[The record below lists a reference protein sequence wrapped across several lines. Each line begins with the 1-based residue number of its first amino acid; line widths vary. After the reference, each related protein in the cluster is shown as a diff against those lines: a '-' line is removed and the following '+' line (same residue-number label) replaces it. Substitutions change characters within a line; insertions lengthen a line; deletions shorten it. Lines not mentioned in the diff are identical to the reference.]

1 MREHDI
7 IVHPP
12 QMELEGDLMISTEKQ
27 QPATVI
33 VLGYWTFGVS
43 LFIETLLD
51 CKWVARRCWWF
62 DEESKIIEAQVFFW
76 TKEKRQEKHERS
88 AAATTQSS
96 LLFSH
101 LHDVWNKLSSGRIPR
116 SAIKIERHL
125 RDLWEL
131 FSFLAEPAQSDR
143 EGKWKL
149 ASKVLFMAP
158 TSMSN
163 CIH

>member
-1 MREHDI
+1 MTSPSIPLR
-7 IVHPP
+7 
-12 QMELEGDLMISTEKQ
+12 MELEGDLMISTEKKQ

-62 DEESKIIEAQVFFW
+62 DGESKWKIIEAQVFLDEG
-76 TKEKRQEKHERS
+76 KEAREARKIRRS
-88 AAATTQSS
+88 HKTIESAFFPICMMSGI
-96 LLFSH
+96 
-101 LHDVWNKLSSGRIPR
+101 NYRRGRIPR

-125 RDLWEL
+125 QDLWER
-131 FSFLAEPAQSDR
+131 FVSPAHSDR

-163 CIH
+163 WIH